1 MTRDPRPTTHRQP
14 TTVLKLGGALL
25 ADEAAVATIWS
36 AVAGLDRVVL
46 VHGGGPQA
54 TALAKRLGH
63 TPRMV
68 HGRRVTTALDL
79 DVLLWEVSGRLNA
92 RLVAAAQAAGVRA
105 VGLTGADG
113 ALVQVHRRPPWTVD
127 GETVDFGHVGDVE
140 GVDVHVLTTLLD
152 AGLVPVVGPIG
163 MDADGAL
170 YNVNADTIALELA
183 AALQA
188 EALVFAAEAGGV
200 YRDLDDPTTRFDAIT
215 PDDAEAGKRDGWLNA
230 GMRVKLDVGFEALHR
245 GVGTV
250 RIAAPTELGGGTGL
264 TLEGADEQNG
274 GGLKE
279 GFSRPAT
286 LDPRPATPDP
296 RPATL
301 DPRPATLDP
310 RPATLDL
317 HAALIRFPSLSY
329 QERAIADFVEAYARE
344 HGGPRVTVD
353 RVADNVIVG
362 LGTGDDLLLLNS
374 HLDVVPPSSDHP
386 YPPFE
391 PTVVDGKVYGR
402 GAVDAKASGAAMLT
416 ALLTLA
422 RDGFE
427 PTGGRLVVALT
438 ACEEASKDYNGV
450 EHLRRDFFGQAMPQP
465 SAALVG
471 EPTELRPCLSQK
483 GLLILRLH
491 AMGRTAHA
499 ARAHLG
505 ANAIHVAA
513 RDLAALQA
521 LAFDR
526 ADPFL
531 GLPTVTPTLIET
543 GGAKNVVPDRCTITL
558 DIRSTP
564 TYPHSDLI
572 DLIGD
577 AVESEVEV
585 YSRRLIPCATP
596 ADARIARAC
605 QRALPGLV
613 ADATPFG
620 SPTASDWIFLGDVP
634 TVKIGPGR
642 SELSHTP
649 EEHIEAAEVERAV
662 EVYRA
667 IVAAYFDS

>member
-1 MTRDPRPTTHRQP
+1 MTHDLRP

-25 ADEAAVATIWS
+25 ADEAAVAAIWN

-79 DVLLWEVSGRLNA
+79 DVLLWEVAGRLNA
-92 RLVAAAQAAGVRA
+92 HLVAAAQAAGVRA

-113 ALVQVHRRPPWTVD
+113 ALVRVHRRPPWTVD
-127 GETVDFGHVGDVE
+127 GEAVDFGHVGDVE
-140 GVDVHVLTTLLD
+140 GIDTHVLSTLLD

-163 MDADGAL
+163 MDTDDAL

-183 AALQA
+183 AALGA
-188 EALVFAAEAGGV
+188 EALIFAADAGGV
-200 YRDLDDPTTRFDAIT
+200 YRDLTDPTTRFVAIT

-230 GMRVKLDVGFEALHR
+230 GMRVKLDVGFEALRR

-250 RIAAPTELGGGTGL
+250 RIAAPAELDGGTIL
-264 TLEGADEQNG
+264 SLAERKPRESQPESKTNASPTPDL
-274 GGLKE
+274 
-279 GFSRPAT
+279 RPAT
-286 LDPRPATPDP
+286 HDLRPSV
-296 RPATL
+296 L
-301 DPRPATLDP
+301 G
-310 RPATLDL
+310 L
-317 HAALIRFPSLSY
+317 HTALIRFPSLSY
-329 QERAIADFVEAYARE
+329 QERDIADFVEAYARE
-344 HGGPRVTVD
+344 HGDPRVTVA
-353 RVADNVIVG
+353 RVADNVVVH
-362 LGTGDDLLLLNS
+362 LGTGDDVLLLNS

-391 PTVVDGKVYGR
+391 PTVVDGEVYGR

-427 PTGGRLVVALT
+427 PTGGRVVVALT

-450 EHLRRDFFGQAMPQP
+450 EHLRRDFFGQVIPQP

-471 EPTELRPCLSQK
+471 EPTELRPCLAQK

-491 AMGRTAHA
+491 AIGRTAHA

-505 ANAIHVAA
+505 KNAILVAA

-521 LAFDR
+521 LTFDR

-531 GLPTVTPTLIET
+531 GLPTITPTLIEA
-543 GGAKNVVPDRCTITL
+543 GGAKNVVPDRCTVTL

-572 DLIGD
+572 ELIGD

-585 YSRRLIPCATP
+585 YSRRLIPCATSG
-596 ADARIARAC
+596 DARIALAC
-605 QRALPGLV
+605 QQALTGLA

-620 SPTASDWIFLGDVP
+620 SPTASDWIFLHDIP

-649 EEHIEAAEVERAV
+649 EEHVEAAEVERAV

-667 IVAAYFDS
+667 IVTAYFERSS

>member
-1 MTRDPRPTTHRQP
+1 MTPDPRP

-113 ALVQVHRRPPWTVD
+113 ALVRVHRRPPWTVD
-127 GETVDFGHVGDVE
+127 GETIDFGHVGDVE
-140 GVDVHVLTTLLD
+140 GVDTHLLTTILD

-163 MDADGAL
+163 MDAEGAL

-188 EALVFAAEAGGV
+188 EALVFAAEVGGV
-200 YRDLDDPTTRFDAIT
+200 YRNLSDPTTRFDAIT

-230 GMRVKLDVGFEALHR
+230 GMRVKLDVGFEALRR

-250 RIAAPTELGGGTGL
+250 RIAAPGDLGDGTALALGGVH
-264 TLEGADEQNG
+264 EQPG
-274 GGLKE
+274 GPATYDL
-279 GFSRPAT
+279 RPAT
-286 LDPRPATPDP
+286 YDLRLSA
-296 RPATL
+296 
-301 DPRPATLDP
+301 
-310 RPATLDL
+310 LDL
-317 HAALIRFPSLSY
+317 HATLIRFPSLSY
-329 QERAIADFVEAYARE
+329 QEQDIADFVEAYARA

-353 RVADNVIVG
+353 RVADNVVVS
-362 LGTGDDLLLLNS
+362 LGTGDDVLLLNS

-416 ALLTLA
+416 ALLMLA

-427 PTGGRLVVALT
+427 PAGGRLVV
-438 ACEEASKDYNGV
+438 
-450 EHLRRDFFGQAMPQP
+450 
-465 SAALVG
+465 
-471 EPTELRPCLSQK
+471 
-483 GLLILRLH
+483 
-491 AMGRTAHA
+491 
-499 ARAHLG
+499 
-505 ANAIHVAA
+505 
-513 RDLAALQA
+513 
-521 LAFDR
+521 
-526 ADPFL
+526 
-531 GLPTVTPTLIET
+531 
-543 GGAKNVVPDRCTITL
+543 
-558 DIRSTP
+558 
-564 TYPHSDLI
+564 
-572 DLIGD
+572 
-577 AVESEVEV
+577 
-585 YSRRLIPCATP
+585 
-596 ADARIARAC
+596 
-605 QRALPGLV
+605 
-613 ADATPFG
+613 
-620 SPTASDWIFLGDVP
+620 
-634 TVKIGPGR
+634 
-642 SELSHTP
+642 
-649 EEHIEAAEVERAV
+649 
-662 EVYRA
+662 
-667 IVAAYFDS
+667 

>member
-1 MTRDPRPTTHRQP
+1 MTLDPRPTTL
-14 TTVLKLGGALL
+14 LKLGGALL
-25 ADEAAVATIWS
+25 ADEAAVAAVWN
-36 AVAGLDRVVL
+36 AVASLDRVVL

-105 VGLTGADG
+105 VGLTGADA

-127 GETVDFGHVGDVE
+127 GETVDFGHVGNVE
-140 GVDVHVLTTLLD
+140 GIETHVLTTLLD

-188 EALVFAAEAGGV
+188 EALVFAAAAGGV
-200 YRDLDDPTTRFDAIT
+200 YRDLADPTTRFAAIT
-215 PDDAEAGKRDGWLNA
+215 PDDAEAGKRGGWLNA
-230 GMRVKLDVGFEALHR
+230 GMRVKLDVGFEALRR

-250 RIAAPTELGGGTGL
+250 RIAAPTELGSGTRL
-264 TLEGADEQNG
+264 ALEEADEQNG
-274 GGLKE
+274 EGLNE
-279 GFSRPAT
+279 GFSGPAT
-286 LDPRPATPDP
+286 LDLRPS
-296 RPATL
+296 
-301 DPRPATLDP
+301 
-310 RPATLDL
+310 TLDL

-353 RVADNVIVG
+353 RVADNVVVS
-362 LGTGDDLLLLNS
+362 LGTGDDVLLLNS

-391 PTVVDGKVYGR
+391 PTVVSGKVYGR

-427 PTGGRLVVALT
+427 PKGVRLVVALT

-450 EHLRRDFFGQAMPQP
+450 EHLRRDFFGSALPQP

-491 AMGRTAHA
+491 ALGRTAHA

-505 ANAIHVAA
+505 ENAILAAA

-521 LAFDR
+521 LTFDR
-526 ADPFL
+526 PDPFL
-531 GLPTVTPTLIET
+531 GLPTVTPTLIEA

-564 TYPHSDLI
+564 MYPHGDLI
-572 DLIGD
+572 ALIGD

-596 ADARIARAC
+596 ADARIAQAC
-605 QRALPGLV
+605 QRALPSLV

-620 SPTASDWIFLGDVP
+620 SPTASDWIFLHDVP

-649 EEHIEAAEVERAV
+649 EEHVEAAEVERAV

>member
-1 MTRDPRPTTHRQP
+1 MTRDPRPTTSAR

-25 ADEAAVATIWS
+25 ADEAAVASIWN

-79 DVLLWEVSGRLNA
+79 DVLLWEVAGRLNA
-92 RLVAAAQAAGVRA
+92 QLVAAAQAAGVRA

-127 GETVDFGHVGDVE
+127 GETVDFGYVGDVE
-140 GVDVHVLTTLLD
+140 GVDTHVLRTLLD

-163 MDADGAL
+163 MDAGGAL

-183 AALQA
+183 AALGA

-200 YRDLDDPTTRFDAIT
+200 YRDLADTTSRFTSIT
-215 PDDAEAGKRDGWLNA
+215 PDDAETGKHESWLNA
-230 GMRVKLDVGFEALHR
+230 GMRVKLDVGFEALRR

-250 RIAAPTELGGGTGL
+250 RIAAPGGLGGGTRLQLREPESRGVGE
-264 TLEGADEQNG
+264 TTQSTVEQT
-274 GGLKE
+274 E
-279 GFSRPAT
+279 VSPA
-286 LDPRPATPDP
+286 LPLAVSP
-296 RPATL
+296 
-301 DPRPATLDP
+301 
-310 RPATLDL
+310 L
-317 HAALIRFPSLSY
+317 HRALIRFPSLSY
-329 QERAIADFVEAYARE
+329 QERDIADFVEAYARE
-344 HGGPRVTVD
+344 HGGPRVMVD
-353 RVADNVIVG
+353 RVADNVVVH
-362 LGTGDDLLLLNS
+362 LGTGDDVLLLNS

-422 RDGFE
+422 RDGCE
-427 PTGGRLVVALT
+427 PTGGRVVVALT

-450 EHLRRDFFGQAMPQP
+450 EHLRRDFFGQVIPQP

-471 EPTELRPCLSQK
+471 EPTELRPCLAQK

-491 AMGRTAHA
+491 AHGITAHA

-505 ANAIHVAA
+505 ENAIHAAA
-513 RDLAALQA
+513 RDLAALEA
-521 LAFDR
+521 LTFDR
-526 ADPFL
+526 TDPFL
-531 GLPTVTPTLIET
+531 GLPTVTPTLIEA
-543 GGAKNVVPDRCTITL
+543 GGAKNVVPDRCTVTL

-572 DLIGD
+572 ELIGD

-585 YSRRLIPCATP
+585 YSRRLIPCATSG
-596 ADARIARAC
+596 DARIALAC
-605 QRALPGLV
+605 QQALTSLA

-620 SPTASDWIFLGDVP
+620 SPTASDWIFLHDVP

-649 EEHIEAAEVERAV
+649 QEHVEAVEVERAV

-667 IVAAYFDS
+667 IVEAYFERSS